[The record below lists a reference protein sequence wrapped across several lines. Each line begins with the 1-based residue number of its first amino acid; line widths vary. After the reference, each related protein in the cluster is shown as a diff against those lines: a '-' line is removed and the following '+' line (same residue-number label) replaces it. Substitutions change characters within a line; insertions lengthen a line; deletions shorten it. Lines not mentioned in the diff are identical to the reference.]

1 MSLEEQVYSILIVS
15 AVENFNSSLRALLPD
30 ARFSPVRIEASVTS
44 ARQLLLERQYDFVIV
59 NSPLPDDIGTRF
71 AIDICSQKGS
81 VALLL
86 IKSELYTAVYNKVA
100 EHGVYVLPKPTSR
113 TVISQAL
120 DWMIATRERLR
131 KLEKKSVSIE
141 DKMQEIRL
149 VNRAKWILI
158 EQLKM
163 TEEEAHRYIEKQ
175 AMDSCLSK
183 KKIAESLIR
192 TYGN

>member
-44 ARQLLLERQYDFVIV
+44 ARQLLLERQYDFVII

-183 KKIAESLIR
+183 KKIAESLIK